1 MSSSQPR
8 YNPLLNGGLMILR
21 NNVSRAVA
29 ALFILGSSLQLCWS
43 DSPSDFLSQ
52 NESSTHIQTQSNASY
67 QANSLQCTRAK
78 QGDTQPWIHN
88 SEVLSSFPKD
98 NPMPRFVGAFRDKAR
113 LYQLELYSDATG
125 VFGELSSPL
134 LEADSP
140 TSRLYDVYFDP
151 GKATLRFRARF
162 RYGELEFS
170 GVLRSTVING
180 TFDGGTYTQAVVLRR
195 VQHFDKYPW
204 VSRAQFNC
212 AMLLF
217 NRY

>member
-8 YNPLLNGGLMILR
+8 YNPLLNGGLMMLR

-43 DSPSDFLSQ
+43 DSQSDFLSQ
-52 NESSTHIQTQSNASY
+52 NHEVVAESSGD
-67 QANSLQCTRAK
+67 QANSVQCTRAK
-78 QGDTQPWIHN
+78 QGDTRPWVHD

-113 LYQLELYSDATG
+113 FYQLQLYSDATG
-125 VFGELSSPL
+125 IFGQLSSPL

>member
-1 MSSSQPR
+1 MSSSQSR

-52 NESSTHIQTQSNASY
+52 NHEVVAESAED
-67 QANSLQCTRAK
+67 QANSVQCTRAK
-78 QGDTQPWIHN
+78 QGDTRPWVHE

-113 LYQLELYSDATG
+113 SYQLQLYRDATG
-125 VFGELSSPL
+125 IFGELSSPL